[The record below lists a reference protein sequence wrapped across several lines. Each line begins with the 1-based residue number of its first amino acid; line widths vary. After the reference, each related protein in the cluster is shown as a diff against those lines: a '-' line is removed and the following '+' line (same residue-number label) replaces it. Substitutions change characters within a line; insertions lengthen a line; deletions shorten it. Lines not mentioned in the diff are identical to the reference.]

1 MVTKSK
7 SPASK
12 RAALGFRSHSG
23 WAAAAAVCGWPG
35 DPVVI
40 ERRRIEIP
48 DPATPGSRQPYH
60 AGERIGLERA
70 GELIRQCRDSSTRL
84 AVRAVSD
91 LVDQLSQ
98 RGFSVVGVGVLLAS
112 GRPLPDLPAIL
123 QSHAKPQ
130 LGSLIQ

>member
-112 GRPLPDLPAIL
+112 GRPLPDLPAKL